1 MALAALAAA
10 SVVLADPQLKV
21 IVTNVP
27 GTTGTALAG
36 NTGFT
41 VPWAPGLII
50 QIYNGA
56 TPSGVVT
63 FLGVGATPNVA
74 LTLSNA
80 SSNTLFGPIGSGFM
94 NASGLVQVNVTTV
107 TTTIVNAFLL
117 PVATGTSH
125 NPFNV
130 NPSLTDY

>member
-1 MALAALAAA
+1 MALAALATPT
-10 SVVLADPQLKV
+10 VVLGDPQLKV

-41 VPWAPGLII
+41 VPWVPGLMI

-63 FLGVGATPNVA
+63 FLGTGLTPNVTF
-74 LTLSNA
+74 TLSNA
-80 SSNTLFGPIGSGFM
+80 SSNILYGPISSNFA

-117 PVATGTSH
+117 PQATGTSH

-130 NPSLTDY
+130 QPQLTDF

>member
-1 MALAALAAA
+1 MALAALSAA
-10 SVVLADPQLKV
+10 SVLLADPQLKV
-21 IVTNVP
+21 VATNVP

-41 VPWAPGLII
+41 VPWAPGLVI

-63 FLGVGATPNVA
+63 FLGTGLTPNVSF
-74 LTLSNA
+74 TLASA
-80 SSNTLFGPIGSGFM
+80 SSNTLYGPISASFM
-94 NASGLVQVNVTTV
+94 QASGLVQVNVTTV
-107 TTTIVNAFLL
+107 TTTVVNAYLL
-117 PVATGTSH
+117 PAATGTSH

-130 NPSLTDY
+130 NPSLTDF